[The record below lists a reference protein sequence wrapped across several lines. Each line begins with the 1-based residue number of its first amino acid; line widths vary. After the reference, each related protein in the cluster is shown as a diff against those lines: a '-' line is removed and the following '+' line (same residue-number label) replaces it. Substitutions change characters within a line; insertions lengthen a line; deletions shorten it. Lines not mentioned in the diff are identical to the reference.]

1 MNVGTAGKF
10 FGDALIGGGFVAD
23 ERDDSVAWVAGQDRN
38 ERPLYRLDWT
48 VKEIEIRTPMPR
60 EAPVIA

>member
-38 ERPLYRLDWT
+38 ERPL
-48 VKEIEIRTPMPR
+48 
-60 EAPVIA
+60 